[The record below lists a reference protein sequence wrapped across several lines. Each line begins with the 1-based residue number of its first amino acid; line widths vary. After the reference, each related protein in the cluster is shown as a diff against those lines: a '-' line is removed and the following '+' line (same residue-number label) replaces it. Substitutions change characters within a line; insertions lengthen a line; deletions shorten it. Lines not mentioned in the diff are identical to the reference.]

1 MEIEFESQ
9 GAALHGYLARPP
21 ASAVRAA
28 RPGIVLCHD
37 FPFGPLGAATTGES
51 YPELADRLATTA
63 GWMVLTFNFRGTG
76 ESTGQFSARGWLADA
91 RAAVDRLLAEEPR
104 GLYVAGFSAGGSV
117 AICVAGD
124 DPRVQGVAALGA
136 RADFQEWAADPRR
149 FLERARSFGVITDP
163 DYPRDFGA
171 WARELRD
178 VRAVTAAARIPPR
191 PFLIVHGSE
200 DESVPLSDARVLA
213 DASENQADLKIII
226 GAGHRL
232 RHDPRAI
239 ALLLGWL
246 HGHHPT
252 TADPAAPPVP

>member
-1 MEIEFESQ
+1 MEVSFEAD
-9 GAALHGYLARPP
+9 GATLQGYLARPP
-21 ASAVRAA
+21 ATAVRAP

-51 YPELADRLATTA
+51 YPELADRLAGTA
-63 GWMVLTFNFRGTG
+63 GWTVLTFNFRGTG
-76 ESTGQFSARGWLADA
+76 SSAGQFSVKGWLADV
-91 RAAVDRLLAEEPR
+91 RGAVERLLAEETS
-104 GLYVAGFSAGGSV
+104 GLYVAGFSTGGSM

-136 RADFQEWAADPRR
+136 RADFHEWAADPRR
-149 FLERARSFGVITDP
+149 FLERARTYGAINDP
-163 DYPRDFGA
+163 AFPPDFNA
-171 WARELRD
+171 WSRELRE
-178 VRAVTAAARIPPR
+178 VRPVAAAARIPPR

-213 DASENQADLKIII
+213 DAAENNADLKIIS

-252 TADPAAPPVP
+252 TATAPPVP